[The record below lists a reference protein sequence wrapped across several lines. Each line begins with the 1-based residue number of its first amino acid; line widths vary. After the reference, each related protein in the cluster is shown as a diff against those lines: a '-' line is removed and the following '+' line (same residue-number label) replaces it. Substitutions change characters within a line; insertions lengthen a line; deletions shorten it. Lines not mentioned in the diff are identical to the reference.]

1 MGCGFVITPFN
12 TLLMNALIV
21 NSSGRTEMSVS
32 RKLVDELVA
41 ELAAKHPDLHTTH
54 RDVAT
59 DLPFV
64 NDPMIAGFYIPVE
77 QRTPEQAQAVAFSD
91 QLTQELIAADVLVI
105 GAPIYNFTV
114 PASLK
119 AWVDLVCRAGLTFK
133 ASPAGYEGL
142 LHGKK
147 AYVVVTSGGVPVGSP
162 YDLTSSY
169 LRQVLGFIG
178 ITDVTII
185 GAGQL
190 AMLGEQPV
198 ADALTA
204 IKALHAA

>member
-1 MGCGFVITPFN
+1 
-12 TLLMNALIV
+12 MNALVI
-21 NSSGRTEMSVS
+21 NSSGRTDLSVS
-32 RKLVDELVA
+32 RKLTAELVA
-41 ELAAKHPDLHTTH
+41 ELASKHPDLQTTY

-59 DLPFV
+59 SLPFV
-64 NDPMIAGFYIPVE
+64 NDLMIGGFYIPVE

-114 PASLK
+114 PAALK
-119 AWVDLVCRAGLTFK
+119 AWIDLVCRAGLTFK

-162 YDLTSSY
+162 YDLASPY
-169 LRQVLGFIG
+169 MRQVLGFIG
-178 ITDVTII
+178 ITDVTVIS
-185 GAGQL
+185 AGQL
-190 AMLGEQPV
+190 NILGDQPI
-198 ADALTA
+198 ADAQAA
-204 IKALHAA
+204 IQQIHAVAA